1 MNAMFSIID
10 CNIEGV
16 AMLPLMLRAQWL
28 TLKQD
33 SMDAPS
39 GLRIPYVFKCNE
51 SRNFTKIARLA
62 IICSNC

>member
-1 MNAMFSIID
+1 
-10 CNIEGV
+10 
-16 AMLPLMLRAQWL
+16 MLLLMLRAQWL

-51 SRNFTKIARLA
+51 SRNFPKIAQPA
-62 IICSNC
+62 IIHSNC